1 MTLDIATPGRQPGH
15 SSEEATAAEMKFAG
29 HYLNLFGM
37 FLLVVGVVSNLK
49 SSGAGTGLL
58 ETLLGV
64 ALGLVLLGAG

>member
-15 SSEEATAAEMKFAG
+15 SSEQATAAEMKFAG

-49 SSGAGTGLL
+49 SSARPGKL
-58 ETLLGV
+58 
-64 ALGLVLLGAG
+64 